1 MKLELISAYD
11 RIPEL
16 SELIREYTDAI
27 LAQGDDVRKCLA
39 VQHLDEELRDL
50 PRKYAPPYSRLYLAV
65 SDNGTPAGCAALLRN
80 DEEFCELK
88 RLYVRPAFRGLRLG
102 SLLLEK
108 AIGDARSIGYKHI
121 RLDTFPSM
129 ETAIRLYETYG
140 FYRIGKYNDN
150 PAETAVFMQ
159 LDL

>member
-1 MKLELISAYD
+1 MRMI
-11 RIPEL
+11 
-16 SELIREYTDAI
+16 T
-27 LAQGDDVRKCLA
+27 
-39 VQHLDEELRDL
+39 
-50 PRKYAPPYSRLYLAV
+50 
-65 SDNGTPAGCAALLRN
+65 GTSAGCAALLRN